1 MLKFIYLLLAIIFEV
16 IATISLKLSNGYT
29 QITPTIVMAISYIV
43 CFYFLSKCL
52 NEFISIGYVYAIWAG
67 LGIVLITLL
76 GVIFFKNVVDIP
88 GVIGISLIV
97 LGAPNTINDIP
108 ITPGISTTFLKN
120 ITPSKVIKTIPKPA
134 QIA

>member
-1 MLKFIYLLLAIIFEV
+1 MLKFFYLLLAIVFEV

-29 QITPTIVMAISYIV
+29 QITPTIVMAISYVV

-52 NEFISIGYVYAIWAG
+52 NEFISIGYFYAIWAG

-97 LGAPNTINDIP
+97 LGAMVLNL
-108 ITPGISTTFLKN
+108 F
-120 ITPSKVIKTIPKPA
+120 SKMSH
-134 QIA
+134 

>member
-1 MLKFIYLLLAIIFEV
+1 MLKFFYLFLAIIFEV
-16 IATISLKLSNGYT
+16 IATLSLKLSNGYT
-29 QITPTIVMAISYIV
+29 QIIPTVVMAISYIF

-67 LGIVLITLL
+67 IGIVLITLL

-97 LGAPNTINDIP
+97 MGAVVLNV
-108 ITPGISTTFLKN
+108 F
-120 ITPSKVIKTIPKPA
+120 SKMSH
-134 QIA
+134 

>member
-1 MLKFIYLLLAIIFEV
+1 MLKFFYLLLAIIFEV
-16 IATISLKLSNGYT
+16 VATISLKLSNGYT

-52 NEFISIGYVYAIWAG
+52 NEFVSIGYVYAIWAG

-97 LGAPNTINDIP
+97 LGAMVLNL
-108 ITPGISTTFLKN
+108 F
-120 ITPSKVIKTIPKPA
+120 SKMSH
-134 QIA
+134 

>member
-29 QITPTIVMAISYIV
+29 QITPTIVMAISYII

-52 NEFISIGYVYAIWAG
+52 NDFISIGYVYAIWSG

-76 GVIFFKNVVDIP
+76 GVILFKNIVDIP
-88 GVIGISLIV
+88 GVIGLSLILIGVVV
-97 LGAPNTINDIP
+97 LN
-108 ITPGISTTFLKN
+108 LY
-120 ITPSKVIKTIPKPA
+120 SKMSH
-134 QIA
+134 

>member
-52 NEFISIGYVYAIWAG
+52 NEFISIGYVYANWAG
-67 LGIVLITLL
+67 LGIALITLL
-76 GVIFFKNVVDIP
+76 SVIFFKNAVDIP

-97 LGAPNTINDIP
+97 LGAVVLN
-108 ITPGISTTFLKN
+108 LY
-120 ITPSKVIKTIPKPA
+120 SKMSH
-134 QIA
+134 